1 MDQLSP
7 NTRNK
12 AFDNQSSD
20 GNPVRVLIVAPSLD
34 ILGGQAVQATRLIA
48 RLKEEPALEV
58 GFLPINPRLPGALRR
73 LQAIKY
79 VRTVVTTLLY
89 IATLLIRV
97 RAYDVIHVFSASYLS
112 FVLSPTPAILIAKL
126 YGKKVMLN
134 YRSGEAEDHLTRW
147 RRTALPVIK
156 LADKVVVPSG
166 YLVEVFGRFGI
177 RAESIA
183 NTVDLTR
190 FKFRTRKPLQPV
202 IFSNRNLESLYNVEC
217 IVRAFA
223 IIQKQAS
230 EARLIVAGDGSERA
244 RLESLSKELGIKNV
258 EFIGQVSPEKMPAL
272 YDQADIFVNASNIDN
287 MPVSHIEAFASGL
300 AVVTTDAGGIPYIVA
315 NERNG
320 LVVGCGDYEAIAR
333 SVVALLEDAEMADR
347 LIKTARADCEKY
359 TWAAVR
365 EEWLATYAEIAGRAR
380 VGAEQV
386 AANA

>member
-1 MDQLSP
+1 MDQLSLNP
-7 NTRNK
+7 RHK
-12 AFDNQSSD
+12 AFDKASSD
-20 GNPVRVLIVAPSLD
+20 GNPLRVLIVAPSLD

-48 RLKEEPALEV
+48 RLKEEPTLDV
-58 GFLPINPRLPGALRR
+58 SFLPINPRLPGALRR

-89 IATLLIRV
+89 IVTLLVRV
-97 RAYDVIHVFSASYLS
+97 RAYDVIHIFSASYFS

-126 YGKKVMLN
+126 YGKKVLLN

-147 RRTALPVIK
+147 RRTALPVIR
-156 LADKVVVPSG
+156 LADKVIVPSG

-177 RAESIA
+177 RAEAIA

-190 FKFRTRKPLQPV
+190 FRFRTRKPLQPV
-202 IFSNRNLESLYNVEC
+202 ILSNRNLESLYNVEC
-217 IVRAFA
+217 ILRAFA
-223 IIQKQAS
+223 LIQKQAS
-230 EARLIVAGDGSERA
+230 EARLIVAGDGSHRV
-244 RLESLSKELGIKNV
+244 RLERFCAELEIKNV
-258 EFIGQVSPEKMPAL
+258 EFIGQVSPEQMPAL

-315 NERNG
+315 NGRNG
-320 LVVGCGDYEAIAR
+320 LVVSCGDYEAIAR
-333 SVVALLEDAEMADR
+333 SVIALLEDAEMTDH

-365 EEWLATYAEIAGRAR
+365 EEWLATYAEIAGLKPSP
-380 VGAEQV
+380 EQV
-386 AANA
+386 TANA

>member
-1 MDQLSP
+1 MDQLSI
-7 NTRNK
+7 NTRHQP
-12 AFDNQSSD
+12 FDDQRCDS
-20 GNPVRVLIVAPSLD
+20 NPLRVLIVAPSLD

-48 RLKEEPALEV
+48 RLIEEPGLEV
-58 GFLPINPRLPGALRR
+58 SFLPINPRLPGALRR

-79 VRTVVTTLLY
+79 VRTILTTLLY
-89 IATLLIRV
+89 VATLLVRV
-97 RAYDVIHVFSASYLS
+97 RTYDVIHVFSASYFS
-112 FVLSPTPAILIAKL
+112 FVLSPTPAILVAKL

-147 RRTALPVIK
+147 RRTALPVIN

-190 FKFRTRKPLQPV
+190 FRFRTRSPLRPV
-202 IFSNRNLESLYNVEC
+202 ILSNRNLENLYNVEC
-217 IVRAFA
+217 ILRAFA
-223 IIQKQAS
+223 IIQKRVS

-244 RLESLSKELGIKNV
+244 RLESLKEGLGLKNV
-258 EFIGQVSPEKMPAL
+258 EFIGQVSPEQMPEL

-315 NERNG
+315 HERNG
-320 LVVGCGDYEAIAR
+320 LVVPCGDYEAIAR
-333 SVVALLEDAEMADR
+333 SVVTLLEDASVADR
-347 LIKTARADCEKY
+347 LIRTACADCEKY
-359 TWAAVR
+359 TWSAVR
-365 EEWLATYAEIAGRAR
+365 EEWLATYAEVAGRTS
-380 VGAEQV
+380 VGAKQV
-386 AANA
+386 TANA

>member
-1 MDQLSP
+1 MSP
-7 NTRNK
+7 RHK
-12 AFDNQSSD
+12 AFDNQSND
-20 GNPVRVLIVAPSLD
+20 GNPLRVLIVAPSLD

-58 GFLPINPRLPGALRR
+58 SFLPINPRLPGVLRR

-89 IATLLIRV
+89 IATLLVRV
-97 RAYDVIHVFSASYLS
+97 RAYDVIHVFSASYFS
-112 FVLSPTPAILIAKL
+112 FVLSPTPAILVAKL

-147 RRTALPVIK
+147 RRTALPVIR

-190 FKFRTRKPLQPV
+190 FKFRTRLPLRPV
-202 IFSNRNLESLYNVEC
+202 ILSNRNLESLYNVEC
-217 IVRAFA
+217 ILRAFA
-223 IIQKQAS
+223 IIQKRVS

-244 RLESLSKELGIKNV
+244 RLESLRDELGIKNV
-258 EFIGQVSPEKMPAL
+258 EFIGQVSPERMPAL

-300 AVVTTDAGGIPYIVA
+300 AVVTTDAGGIPYIVV

-320 LVVGCGDYEAIAR
+320 LVVSCRDYEAIAR

-347 LIKTARADCEKY
+347 LIKTALADCEKY
-359 TWAAVR
+359 TWSAVR
-365 EEWLATYAEIAGRAR
+365 EEWLATYADIAGRAR
-380 VGAEQV
+380 VGSEQV
-386 AANA
+386 TANA

>member
-1 MDQLSP
+1 MDQLSIKSRHKP
-7 NTRNK
+7 
-12 AFDNQSSD
+12 FDDQLCVS
-20 GNPVRVLIVAPSLD
+20 NPLRVLIVAPSLD

-48 RLKEEPALEV
+48 RLKEEPGLEV
-58 GFLPINPRLPGALRR
+58 SFLPINPRLPGALRR

-89 IATLLIRV
+89 VATLLVRV
-97 RAYDVIHVFSASYLS
+97 RAYDVIHVFSASYFS
-112 FVLSPTPAILIAKL
+112 FILSPTPAILVSKL
-126 YGKKVMLN
+126 YGKRVMLN
-134 YRSGEAEDHLTRW
+134 YRSGEAEDHMTRW
-147 RRTALPVIK
+147 RRTALPVIR

-190 FKFRTRKPLQPV
+190 FSFRTRSPLRPV
-202 IFSNRNLESLYNVEC
+202 ILSNRNLENLYNVEC
-217 IVRAFA
+217 ILRAFA
-223 IIQKQAS
+223 IIQKRVS

-244 RLESLSKELGIKNV
+244 RLESLKEELGLKNV
-258 EFIGQVSPEKMPAL
+258 EFTGQVSPEQMPEL

-320 LVVGCGDYEAIAR
+320 LVVPCGDYEAIAR
-333 SVVALLEDAEMADR
+333 SVVALLEDARVADR
-347 LIKTARADCEKY
+347 LIKTACADCEKY
-359 TWAAVR
+359 TWSAVR
-365 EEWLATYAEIAGRAR
+365 EEWLATYAEVAGRTS
-380 VGAEQV
+380 VGAKQV
-386 AANA
+386 TANA

>member
-1 MDQLSP
+1 MNS
-7 NTRNK
+7 RNK

-20 GNPVRVLIVAPSLD
+20 GNPLRVLIVAPSLD

-48 RLKEEPALEV
+48 RLREEQSLEV
-58 GFLPINPRLPGALRR
+58 SFLPINPRLPGVLRR

-89 IATLLIRV
+89 IATLLVRV
-97 RAYDVIHVFSASYLS
+97 RAYDVVHVFSASYFS
-112 FVLSPTPAILIAKL
+112 FVLSPTPAILVAKL
-126 YGKKVMLN
+126 YGKKIMLN

-147 RRTALPVIK
+147 RRTALPVIR

-166 YLVEVFGRFGI
+166 YLVDVFARFGI

-190 FKFRTRKPLQPV
+190 FRFRTRKPLQPV
-202 IFSNRNLESLYNVEC
+202 ILSNRNLESLYNVEC
-217 IVRAFA
+217 ILRAFA
-223 IIQKQAS
+223 ITQKRVS

-244 RLESLSKELGIKNV
+244 RLESLRDELDIKNV
-258 EFIGQVSPEKMPAL
+258 EFIGQVSPDKMPAL

-320 LVVGCGDYEAIAR
+320 LVVSCGDHEAIAR

-359 TWAAVR
+359 TWSAVR
-365 EEWLATYAEIAGRAR
+365 EEWLSTYADLAGRAK
-380 VGAEQV
+380 VSAEQV
-386 AANA
+386 TANA